1 MSELARAI
9 AAFQRDMLSQGNA
22 DRVLIMTFSEFGRT
36 VAENN
41 SQGTDLGS
49 AGPMFL
55 VGGGVKPGVHGDH
68 PSYEHFNP
76 QGHSMPTHDF
86 RSVYAAVLEKW
97 LGAPSQPILG
107 GAFEPLDCI
116 A

>member
-1 MSELARAI
+1 
-9 AAFQRDMLSQGNA
+9 
-22 DRVLIMTFSEFGRT
+22 MTFSEFGRT

-41 SQGTDLGS
+41 SQGTDHGS

-55 VGGGVKPGVHGDH
+55 AGGGVKPGVHGHH

-76 QGHSMPTHDF
+76 QGHFIPTHDF
-86 RSVYAAVLEKW
+86 RSVYAAILEKW

-107 GAFEPLDCI
+107 GAFGALDCI